1 MHGLFFKLFKP
12 SAKVKFGFK
21 SGMAYATSPGSM
33 YNKSQFFTII
43 IMPFILISFMLFII
57 FLFGVNGMFLYFLF
71 AMHAGG
77 CIGDF
82 YFCYLIVKQKEDIYI
97 EDTEKGINLFRIY

>member
-1 MHGLFFKLFKP
+1 
-12 SAKVKFGFK
+12 
-21 SGMAYATSPGSM
+21 MAYATSPGSM